1 MLHLLS
7 LRLSLLSLDFV
18 GVIGGVRNDAVDELR
33 IVGGSSPAV
42 H

>member
-7 LRLSLLSLDFV
+7 LRLSLFSLDFV
-18 GVIGGVRNDAVDELR
+18 GVIGGVRNDAVDELG
-33 IVGGSSPAV
+33 IVGRSSPTV